1 MIKVAIFLFIIF
13 IAALGY
19 LAILNNDAVTLK
31 LSEQYSY
38 EIPKIAL
45 ILLSSALGAFSI
57 LVLIAVR
64 DTRRYI
70 ENLQNIRLQKKDL
83 KIQEF
88 YSKGLEA
95 FFASRYEEAAEFFN
109 RILQQD
115 PANVNTLLRLGDTA
129 FSKGDLK
136 TAKDSYMKAK
146 EIKPQSIEILFSL
159 EKVFEAE
166 QKWQEALRYLDNILE
181 IDEESPKALYRKRE
195 IHEINKNWETLLDTQ
210 YKILK
215 SDIPQKEKQ
224 EEHKKLFGYKYELG
238 RHYLEKGNTDKAKK
252 ILRNIIKTEKDF
264 IAAYLALAES
274 YLRDNDFE
282 EAENFLTKGYE
293 VTSAIV
299 FLVRLEDFFIDI
311 GEPGK
316 IIDLYQKAIQKN
328 PKDPKLQFL
337 LAKLYYRLE
346 MIDYAL
352 EIVTGI
358 DTTALDYPDLHI
370 LSGSIYKRH
379 MQYDKAAE
387 EFKKALARLGM
398 PFPVSSFCCSHCN
411 YTTKE
416 WIGRCSECKQ
426 WNTLTLDLG
435 GICKT

>member
-1 MIKVAIFLFIIF
+1 MIKVAALLFIIF

-19 LAILNNDAVTLK
+19 LAILNNDSVTLK

-57 LVLIAVR
+57 LVLVAVR

-70 ENLQNIRLQKKDL
+70 ENLQNLRMQKKGL

-109 RILQQD
+109 RIIQQE
-115 PANVNTLLRLGDTA
+115 PTNVNTLLRLGDIA
-129 FSKGDLK
+129 FNEGDLK
-136 TAKDSYMKAK
+136 TAKDFYIKAK
-146 EIKPQSIEILFSL
+146 EIRPQSIEILFPL

-181 IDEESPKALYRKRE
+181 IDEENPKALYRKRE
-195 IHEINKNWETLLDTQ
+195 IHEINRNWELLLDTQ

-215 SDIPQKEKQ
+215 SDIPQKEKDK
-224 EEHKKLFGYKYELG
+224 EHKNLFGYKYELG
-238 RHYLEKGNTDKAKK
+238 RYYLEKGDTEKAKK
-252 ILRNIIKTEKDF
+252 ILRSVIKREKDF
-264 IAAYLALAES
+264 IAAYLALAEL
-274 YLRDNDFE
+274 YIRDNDLE
-282 EAENFLTKGYE
+282 KAEDILIKGYE
-293 VTSAIV
+293 ATSAIV
-299 FLVRLEDFFIDI
+299 LLIRLEDFFIDI
-311 GEPGK
+311 GEPGR

-328 PKDPKLQFL
+328 PKDPMLQFL

-346 MIDYAL
+346 MVDYAL

-358 DTTALDYPDLHI
+358 DTTALDYPDFHI
-370 LSGSIYKRH
+370 LSGNVYKRH

-387 EFKKALARLGM
+387 EFKKALVRFGM
-398 PFPVSSFCCSHCN
+398 PFPVSSFSCSHCN

-416 WIGRCSECKQ
+416 WVGRCSECKQ
-426 WNTLTLDLG
+426 WNTLTLNSG